1 MLLSCWVGVGSSGLC
16 ADNINV
22 DYVASSSYLYRSSK
36 ASGYVIAVSI
46 LGNSSGGD
54 LVSLVAYPGTVTDTT
69 VNGIEYDRE
78 LCIHDLYSTGIA
90 KYDSSLGMYYKR
102 YNGVNTFYAFLI
114 LQDDGTKYLYF
125 RNTPTKPKFQ
135 ERIALEVE
143 NSVYF
148 KGIDLPELSNDFSWR
163 DFLIDQLKI
172 WIIIPLVVG
181 LGFLLVRF
189 GWPLLLRIAFPL
201 AILSAISNI
210 GRRRKDE
217 G

>member
-1 MLLSCWVGVGSSGLC
+1 MAVTLEGNSPRGQL
-16 ADNINV
+16 
-22 DYVASSSYLYRSSK
+22 
-36 ASGYVIAVSI
+36 VSI
-46 LGNSSGGD
+46 VGYD
-54 LVSLVAYPGTVTDTT
+54 GTATNT
-69 VNGIEYDRE
+69 VINGSTYDRVIRLAE
-78 LCIHDLYSTGIA
+78 FFPNGIA
-90 KYDSSLGMYYKR
+90 KYDSKLGMYYKR
-102 YNGVNTFYAFLI
+102 YNGVNTFYSVLI
-114 LQDDGTKYLYF
+114 ITDTGQKYLYF
-125 RNTPTKPKFQ
+125 RNEPTRSDFQ